1 MDIAIDPA
9 LASQEEPRRTKSGRP
24 SKARGTVP
32 GSAADFRRREAN
44 RLAADRSRSRQ
55 AEKHSALDNAARV
68 LQEENARLK
77 EQILALENAGAVAA
91 SEEYAHVDH
100 ETGPVAGPSSR
111 TAEID
116 HHDDQ
121 SQDDQEA
128 HSHTI
133 LAALTDITGVDFSEG
148 NEANWM
154 QGMESFL
161 KDSTEP
167 GRLGELAA
175 VATGGEDGEHHLV
188 NEKTGVSYPLPGQV
202 APNPAIILAAALNTE
217 IERLVMEDLAFT
229 KAAIVK
235 IEHQI
240 ASLSSH
246 PGSVRHEDSARDIVG
261 DLLPDAL
268 YADDAELME
277 QTNDSLLH
285 AIAELEAALPG
296 VRDEFVKV
304 REEKSGEERKIAEL
318 VQEIKNLGTANA
330 EDKTKVDA
338 ALRSIGG
345 YVVNVLDEQENQQQT
360 TYSPALARRRRGRPP
375 KSELSR
381 TFYQSFLVPT
391 PSTGSDERGKAR
403 FLRGLRKPSYLSQ
416 TTVNPGRSSQPF
428 GGNSEEPR
436 TLDAADQADKVQD
449 ETTAEAV
456 NRAEEYILSQ
466 LDSQLRSHSSRE
478 HAEHRDG
485 DRAQL
490 GSDSFVDFLPSQ
502 EMAVSSSASN
512 TDVYAAPISTPMERR
527 PSLPT
532 SASPLA
538 PSVLSRLRQGPPGS
552 CDICTRTETTVWR
565 KLTLGGTDY
574 KVCNACGLY
583 HSKFGVIRPPE
594 LWGDGKS
601 LKKRRS
607 TVKADGEEY
616 GRKRSK
622 RLGALPEHGE
632 ADTEESHAF
641 GSPPRDMGSG
651 VEAQATEERLD
662 DPTNTYAVEE
672 NLQEEMDDMGEF
684 LPMEEEADELD
695 ELDELDSGAEAA
707 QPGPGELED
716 GIDEAFR
723 AEGM

>member
-1 MDIAIDPA
+1 MDLAIDPS
-9 LASQEEPRRTKSGRP
+9 LESQDAPRRTKSGRP

-68 LQEENARLK
+68 LQEENTRLK
-77 EQILALENAGAVAA
+77 EQILALESAGAVAA
-91 SEEYAHVDH
+91 SEEYSHVEH
-100 ETGPVAGPSSR
+100 ESEEPVAGPSR
-111 TAEID
+111 TAEIE
-116 HHDDQ
+116 HHDDEA
-121 SQDDQEA
+121 QDDQEA

-161 KDSTEP
+161 KDSTES

-175 VATGGEDGEHHLV
+175 VATGGEDNEAHPV

-217 IERLVMEDLAFT
+217 IECLVMEDLAFT
-229 KAAIVK
+229 KAAIVR

-240 ASLSSH
+240 SSLAGNH
-246 PGSVRHEDSARDIVG
+246 GLRHADNARDIVG

-277 QTNDSLLH
+277 QTNDNLVH
-285 AIAELEAALPG
+285 TIADLEAALPG
-296 VRDEFVKV
+296 VRDDFIKA
-304 REEKSGEERKIAEL
+304 REEKAGEERRIAEL

-330 EDKTKVDA
+330 EDKAKVDV

-345 YVVNVLDEQENQQQT
+345 YVVNILDEQENQQQT

-375 KSELSR
+375 KSDISR
-381 TFYQSFLVPT
+381 TFYQSFLIP
-391 PSTGSDERGKAR
+391 PHSSSGLDERGKAR
-403 FLRGLRKPSYLSQ
+403 LLRGLRKSSYLSQ
-416 TTVNPGRSSQPF
+416 TITITERSSQQF
-428 GGNSEEPR
+428 EGSNEEPR
-436 TLDAADQADKVQD
+436 TLDAAEQSDKAQE

-456 NRAEEYILSQ
+456 NRAEAYILSQ
-466 LDSQLRSHSSRE
+466 LDSQLPPHSPHE
-478 HAEHRDG
+478 HPEHREGEDM
-485 DRAQL
+485 RL
-490 GSDSFVDFLPSQ
+490 ESESFVDFLPPQ
-502 EMAVSSSASN
+502 DEAPSSSAGN
-512 TDVYAAPISTPMERR
+512 TDNVYPPPMSTPMARHA
-527 PSLPT
+527 SLQA

-565 KLTLGGTDY
+565 KLTLGGVDY

-601 LKKRRS
+601 LKKRRT
-607 TVKADGEEY
+607 TVRAEGEDY
-616 GRKRSK
+616 SRKRPK
-622 RLGALPEHGE
+622 RQDGPHEHDAL
-632 ADTEESHAF
+632 DTEEGNVYESDL
-641 GSPPRDMGSG
+641 RDMGSEVKVG
-651 VEAQATEERLD
+651 VQEERLD
-662 DPTNTYAVEE
+662 DPAISYGA
-672 NLQEEMDDMGEF
+672 QEGLEQGMGVMDEF
-684 LPMEEEADELD
+684 LPLGDQVDELESD
-695 ELDELDSGAEAA
+695 AGAGAEH
-707 QPGPGELED
+707 PGELED
-716 GIDEAFR
+716 GIDEAFT